1 MFIDVD
7 RRLWLTR
14 IVPVD
19 VDCLSVGTLKTH
31 WIPVACLALFFGSN
45 PAVVTTSGVED
56 YVVGAHHAVNLSR
69 AVEQKS
75 THS

>member
-7 RRLWLTR
+7 SRLWPTR

-19 VDCLSVGTLKTH
+19 KDCLSVGTIKAY
-31 WIPVACLALFFGSN
+31 WIPVACLALFFESN

-56 YVVGAHHAVNLSR
+56 YLVGAHHAVNSLR
-69 AVEQKS
+69 AVERKS
-75 THS
+75 THK